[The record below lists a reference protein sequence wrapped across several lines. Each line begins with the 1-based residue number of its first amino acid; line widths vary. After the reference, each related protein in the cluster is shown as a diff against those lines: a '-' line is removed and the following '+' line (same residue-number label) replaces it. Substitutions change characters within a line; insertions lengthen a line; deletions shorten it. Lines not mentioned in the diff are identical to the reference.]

1 MPIAVERTVQAIA
14 AILQTV
20 PVGTNLALMHLLWA
34 MVNGSF
40 LHSRGAVFGAL
51 WASGFAVSAVR
62 RSWAALRT
70 GVWDANELLENWQ
83 VYVASENRWRVRRH
97 EGYQVVS
104 VDLTGFWRPRLQGWA
119 GKHYHSLAQKALPAV
134 VFGVIVLSGEVAG
147 RRVPLLRRIVRCQ
160 PTLSKAAFRT
170 QLLQDAAAQL
180 TAEQVV
186 VVDAEFGIG
195 ELQAAAPKGH
205 PTHYVVRMAS
215 NATAQRNTLPP
226 YKGRGRPPKY
236 GETVRPVARTWRD
249 HCIEA
254 TAADHQ
260 SHFTEE
266 GRTIQVSVWHDLV
279 LPKTP
284 VAPDAGNPQGTF
296 SLYLFHD
303 PLYKQPLLPAT
314 NLNHLQPQTLFHL
327 YRDRWTVE
335 QPPLA
340 AKQMVGLHRQFVSA
354 PDSCFRLPELSLV
367 AGSILTYMAAV
378 LPPVPSGFWDRTPQ
392 PTPGRLR
399 RLLAQENFQSLAV
412 ETGQLRKKNSVTA
425 HLPKGIDA
433 HRRLKQAA

>member
-14 AILQTV
+14 AIVQTV
-20 PVGTNLALMHLLWA
+20 TVGTNLALLHLLWA

-40 LHSRGAVFGAL
+40 LRSRGAVFGAL
-51 WASGFAVSAVR
+51 WASGLAVSAVR

-70 GVWDANELLENWQ
+70 GVWDANELLGNWHLF
-83 VYVASENRWRVRRH
+83 VASENQWRVRQH
-97 EGYQVVS
+97 EGYQVMS
-104 VDLTGFWRPRLQGWA
+104 VDLTGFWRPHLQGWV

-134 VFGVIVLSGEVAG
+134 VMGVMVLSGEVG
-147 RRVPLLRRIVRCQ
+147 QRRTPLLRRIVRGQ
-160 PTLSKAAFRT
+160 PTWSKAAFRGD
-170 QLLQDAAAQL
+170 LLQEAAAQL

-186 VVDAEFGIG
+186 VVDAEFGIA
-195 ELQAAAPKGH
+195 ELQTAGVER
-205 PTHYVVRMAS
+205 YVVRMAS
-215 NATAQRNTLPP
+215 NATAQRNFLPL

-236 GETVRPVARTWRD
+236 GETVGCPLGALARTWRD
-249 HCIEA
+249 HRIEA
-254 TAADHQ
+254 TAADDQ
-260 SHFTEE
+260 SDFLEE
-266 GRTIQVSVWHDLV
+266 GRPIHVRVWHDLV

-284 VAPDAGNPQGTF
+284 VAPDLPTF

-303 PLYKQPLLPAT
+303 PLHKQPLLLAT
-314 NLNHLQPQTLFHL
+314 PLSHLQPQTLFHL

-354 PDSCFRLPELSLV
+354 PETCFRLPELSLI
-367 AGSILTYMAAV
+367 AGSVLTYMAAV

-399 RLLAQENFQSLAV
+399 RLLAQADFQTLAV
-412 ETGQLRKKNSVTA
+412 ATSQLRKKNAVTA

-433 HRRLKQAA
+433 HRRLKRAA

>member
-20 PVGTNLALMHLLWA
+20 PLGTNLALMHLLWA

-70 GVWDANELLENWQ
+70 GVWDANELLDNWQ

-134 VFGVIVLSGEVAG
+134 VFGVMALSGEVG
-147 RRVPLLRRIVRCQ
+147 QRRIPLLRRIVRCQ
-160 PTLSKAAFRT
+160 PTLSKAAFRE
-170 QLLQDAAAQL
+170 QLLHDAAAQL

-195 ELQAAAPKGH
+195 ELQAAGV
-205 PTHYVVRMAS
+205 THYVVRMAS
-215 NATAQRNTLPP
+215 NATAQRNALPP

-236 GETVRPVARTWRD
+236 GEKVRPVARTWRD

-260 SHFTEE
+260 SRFIEE
-266 GRTIQVSVWHDLV
+266 ERTIQVSVWHDLM
-279 LPKTP
+279 LPNTP
-284 VAPDAGNPQGTF
+284 VAPDVGSHQAAF

-303 PLYKQPLLPAT
+303 PLYKQPLLLAT

-354 PDSCFRLPELSLV
+354 PDPCFRLPELSLV

-378 LPPVPSGFWDRTPQ
+378 LPPVPSGFWDRAPQ
-392 PTPGRLR
+392 PTSGRLR
-399 RLLAQENFQSLAV
+399 RLLAQENFQSFTV

-425 HLPKGIDA
+425 HLLKGIDA
-433 HRRLKQAA
+433 HRRTKRGA